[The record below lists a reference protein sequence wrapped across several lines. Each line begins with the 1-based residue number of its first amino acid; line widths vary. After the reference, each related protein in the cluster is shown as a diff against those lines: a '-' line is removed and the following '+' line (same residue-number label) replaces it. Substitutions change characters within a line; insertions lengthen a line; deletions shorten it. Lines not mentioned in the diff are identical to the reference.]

1 MSRRRYYS
9 VRTGGHPQGPT
20 IDLDLLKR
28 LFLGVYE
35 EFGRQGYFQEA
46 FGYGCVDAG
55 SVAGQLG
62 SDVEVAILQAIRK
75 TNLYPVEVHVANY
88 SEDDLFD
95 MIEFIYD
102 WVSKPIDGS
111 YHNYNECGMHWST
124 FDHAAGQA
132 VFRREVNGILA
143 DYRSGFELSMDG
155 EILAL
160 AETGLENLF
169 RADLPK
175 YDHEN
180 VEQRVDIAM
189 RKYRRHNASL
199 DERRDAIRDLAD
211 VLEFLRPRLQEV
223 MTAKD
228 ENDLFNIANN
238 FGLRHHNDKQKTGYD
253 RSIWYSWMFYY
264 YLATIH
270 AVLRLIRKAEQN
282 TDA

>member
-102 WVSKPIDGS
+102 WVSKPIDGY
-111 YHNYNECGMHWST
+111 YHSYNECGMHWSR
-124 FDHAAGQA
+124 FDHAADQA

-238 FGLRHHNDKQKTGYD
+238 FGIRHHNDKQKTGYD